1 MLVIPWFHDHK
12 KSKQKFLPSMIIN
25 VRKKSK
31 QRRLFSNKKSF
42 FFIFLYFLFYFF
54 SSIFKKAFLAF
65 FYIQKMAAKYFEK
78 KKTTE
83 MLQRKARENYWNLF
97 EEEKTEKCHQVCK
110 RYRNHFIENELSKEV
125 KSKKHQY
132 ARELYKNLSG
142 EKRRENDIK
151 IFLKSFD
158 FLLKYNK
165 EGFFW

>member
-1 MLVIPWFHDHK
+1 M
-12 KSKQKFLPSMIIN
+12 KQK
-25 VRKKSK
+25 K
-31 QRRLFSNKKSF
+31 F
-42 FFIFLYFLFYFF
+42 FFYFPLFF
-54 SSIFKKAFLAF
+54 ILVLF
-65 FYIQKMAAKYFEK
+65 FYIQKSFFSFFLYTKNGSKIFWK
-78 KKTTE
+78 KTTTE
-83 MLQRKARENYWNLF
+83 MLQRKARKNYWNLF

-110 RYRNHFIENELSKEV
+110 RYRNLFIENELSKEV

>member
-1 MLVIPWFHDHK
+1 MLVTPWFHDHK

-31 QRRLFSNKKSF
+31 QRRLLSNKIF
-42 FFIFLYFLFYFF
+42 FFPLFF
-54 SSIFKKAFLAF
+54 ILVLF
-65 FYIQKMAAKYFEK
+65 FYIQKSFFSFFLYTKNDSKIFWK
-78 KKTTE
+78 KTKTTE
-83 MLQRKARENYWNLF
+83 MLQRKARKNYWNLF
-97 EEEKTEKCHQVCK
+97 EEKKIEKRHQVRK
-110 RYRNHFIENELSKEV
+110 RYRNLFIENELSEEV
-125 KSKKHQY
+125 KSKKYQY